1 MTLVDQCVKRVTS
14 RGGNVGL
21 LFSGFDYTG
30 IAAISVTIDYI
41 SVDNPRGPFVAVVD
55 LMRS

>member
-21 LFSGFDYTG
+21 LFSGFDYTR
-30 IAAISVTIDYI
+30 IAAISGSAIRQSI
-41 SVDNPRGPFVAVVD
+41 
-55 LMRS
+55 LL